1 MTTRRAGNDGQR
13 GFTLIE
19 LLVVSGII
27 GLIGAIAIPALLR
40 AKITAN
46 ETAIIGSM
54 RAVNSAQAA
63 YASSASNGGYATDFT
78 ILTRSCPGGN
88 QGFLSPDLAG
98 DPAQKTGYFDFA
110 RARRHRRR
118 ADRLQRR
125 GDGPQLLSVRRADYG
140 PADRPPG
147 LRVHQPRR
155 HLLRSERRRS
165 DRSPDAAGWQRN
177 PDSIAKLHGPLGPFR
192 GRFHEY
198 SGPLHAVAQPI
209 LQQTRRW

>member
-1 MTTRRAGNDGQR
+1 MPCGIPIFLKMARAAMTTRRAGNDGQR

-63 YASSASNGGYATDFT
+63 YASAASNGGYATDFT

-98 DPAQKTGYFDFA
+98 DPAQKTGY
-110 RARRHRRR
+110 
-118 ADRLQRR
+118 LI
-125 GDGPQLLSVRRADYG
+125 S
-140 PADRPPG
+140 
-147 LRVHQPRR
+147 
-155 HLLRSERRRS
+155 
-165 DRSPDAAGWQRN
+165 
-177 PDSIAKLHGPLGPFR
+177 LGPGATGAGPTGCNGEATGLSYYLSAVPITVRLTGHRAFGATSPGVIYFDPNGVAPTEAEMR
-192 GRFHEY
+192 PNG
-198 SGPLHAVAQPI
+198 SGTPI
-209 LQQTRRW
+209 Q